1 MGEEAARV
9 SVIASERERLTR
21 LVAELEARP
30 LAHPLDGRAYLSDHD
45 PWYVEVTDPLSGV
58 LGCAGQRAFLRSTSA
73 IRAIVA
79 GRQSGKTHQAAEEV
93 IRIILARPG
102 SESCLLMPTYK
113 STKGAIRHL
122 RRALEPLGSRVQWK
136 EQDKCFVFPNG
147 ATLYLRT
154 ADDKTGVPT
163 RGLTLDGVLWVD
175 EAVFVPKS
183 AWEAAQFTQGAVRD
197 PVTIIT
203 TTPFGRTNWV
213 FELCAGASDD
223 PDTEW
228 FRFRTTDSPYHNPR
242 KVEQLRKRVG
252 AKRAQEELDAVFI
265 GETDMPFPPDL
276 IDRAFSKTGLP
287 IRGQR
292 LTLGVD
298 LGKKNDFT
306 TIVLTNEFNEAWA
319 LDRFRENREQ
329 PDARFYVQVR
339 RRIVERAREHKALV
353 VVDES
358 GGAGHVMA
366 DQLTEDLG
374 ADRVLRVQTGNHKT
388 KAELIEAVISDL
400 EHGRMQIDGST
411 DLGAEL
417 RHEMT
422 FFPPP
427 VRDVRAG
434 VEVVKYEGPPD
445 DDDEDGEGLH
455 DDCLMALVMARFGA
469 VHGWEKIGDPCAGD
483 WSGFSGAIDGDIG
496 PVDTAGLGDWSPLA

>member
-1 MGEEAARV
+1 MTALSAERARL
-9 SVIASERERLTR
+9 ER
-21 LVAELEARP
+21 LVAELEDRP
-30 LAHPLDGRAYLSDHD
+30 LAHELDGRAYLSDHD

-58 LGCAGQRAFLRSTSA
+58 LGCAGQRAFLRSTAA

-113 STKGAIRHL
+113 STKGALRHL
-122 RRALEPLGSRVQWK
+122 RRALEPLGSRVTWK

-175 EAVFVPKS
+175 EACFVPRS
-183 AWEAAQFTQGAVRD
+183 AWEAAQFTQGAVRE
-197 PVTIIT
+197 PVTLIT

-213 FELCAGASDD
+213 FELCAGAEGD

-228 FRFRTTDSPYHNPR
+228 FRFRTTDSPFHNPR

-252 AKRAQEELDAVFI
+252 AKRAQEALDAVVL

-276 IDRAFSKTGLP
+276 IDRAFVKTGLP

-292 LTLGVD
+292 LTIGAD
-298 LGKKNDFT
+298 LGKRNDYCAF
-306 TIVLTNEFNEAWA
+306 VLGNEFGEFWV
-319 LDRFRENREQ
+319 LERFREDREK
-329 PDARFYVQVR
+329 PDNRFYVVAR
-339 RRIVERAREHKALV
+339 RRLVEIARHHKALV

-358 GGAGHVMA
+358 GGAGMTMA
-366 DQLTEDLG
+366 DDLTDDLG
-374 ADRVLRVQTGNHKT
+374 SDSVLRVQTGKW
-388 KAELIEAVISDL
+388 KAKAAMIEAVISDL
-400 EHGRMQIDGST
+400 ENDRLKVDGST
-411 DLGAEL
+411 DNGLVL

-422 FFPPP
+422 FFPAP
-427 VRDVRAG
+427 VREGD
-434 VEVVKYEGPPD
+434 EVKYMGPPD
-445 DDDEDGEGLH
+445 DRDDDGDGLH
-455 DDCLMALVMARFGA
+455 DDCVMALVMARFGA
-469 VHGWEKIGDPCAGD
+469 VHGWDKDAGD
-483 WSGFSGAIDGDIG
+483 GGLSSFRPRG
-496 PVDTAGLGDWSPLA
+496 PKPGGSSPRGGSSVGRRGYMFR